1 MDFAPGL
8 RCQIVSVHHRCFLKD
23 LGRIVVVV
31 GVVGES
37 VIAHDDRPIT
47 YRTNRNGRRVVDSD
61 PRCVQTFYGK
71 DQLRPLPYGSLS
83 AF

>member
-8 RCQIVSVHHRCFLKD
+8 RCQIVSVHHRCFLSW
-23 LGRIVVVV
+23 LGRVVVV

-47 YRTNRNGRRVVDSD
+47 Y
-61 PRCVQTFYGK
+61 
-71 DQLRPLPYGSLS
+71 L
-83 AF
+83 